1 MEFGS
6 IMNKQRFFAPK
17 VGTTLTLLLLFV
29 TGASQA
35 ASKIYKTIDAE
46 GNVVY
51 SDVAPSQQ
59 ESDAELQ
66 VEELNTFANPA
77 PVEPAEALPVVVLE
91 DDEDPEALPQ
101 APEYTNLR
109 VISPSGDEGVRAN
122 DGNIALKAAIE
133 PGLFRTHQLRFFLD
147 GNPVGTVRGSSMPL
161 SNVDRGTHQAKVAV
175 IDDSGNVLKESEVVT
190 FHVLRY
196 FKPPA
201 SRGGS

>member
-1 MEFGS
+1 MEIS
-6 IMNKQRFFAPK
+6 STMNKQRLCSAKVAAVFAS
-17 VGTTLTLLLLFV
+17 LLVFAA
-29 TGASQA
+29 GASQG
-35 ASKIYKTIDAE
+35 ASKIYKTVDAE

-51 SDVAPSQQ
+51 SDVAPSQR
-59 ESDAELQ
+59 ETDAELQ
-66 VEELNTFANPA
+66 VEKLNTFENPT
-77 PVEPAEALPVVVLE
+77 PSEPAEALPVVVLE
-91 DDEDPEALPQ
+91 DDEESDAPEQ

-109 VISPSGDEGVRAN
+109 VISPSSDEGVRAN

-133 PGLFRTHQLRFFLD
+133 PGLFRTHQLRFYLD

-161 SNVDRGTHQAKVAV
+161 NNVDRGTHQAKVAV
-175 IDDSGNVLKESEVVT
+175 IDNSGNVLKESEIVT